1 MMNNGKMVNRG
12 VEITLSGEII
22 RQKDF
27 SWNASLLYAFNR
39 NKVKHISVQPSLWD
53 SRISMPTS
61 YPMVGKPLYG
71 IYAYKWAGL
80 NENGDP
86 QVYDAENNVT
96 SGPARD
102 YHALV
107 YCGTTVPIHN
117 ASLTNVL
124 RYKGF
129 EFSAMLILDAGHKL
143 RSSNIPSINMSNG
156 RITSTAKGIV
166 DRWTQPGQLIE
177 N

>member
-1 MMNNGKMVNRG
+1 MVNRG

-86 QVYDAENNVT
+86 QVYDAE
-96 SGPARD
+96 
-102 YHALV
+102 
-107 YCGTTVPIHN
+107 IM
-117 ASLTNVL
+117 SLQVL
-124 RYKGF
+124 HVIIMHWFIVVRQFLYI
-129 EFSAMLILDAGHKL
+129 ML
-143 RSSNIPSINMSNG
+143 R
-156 RITSTAKGIV
+156 
-166 DRWTQPGQLIE
+166 
-177 N
+177 

>member
-1 MMNNGKMVNRG
+1 
-12 VEITLSGEII
+12 
-22 RQKDF
+22 
-27 SWNASLLYAFNR
+27 
-39 NKVKHISVQPSLWD
+39 
-53 SRISMPTS
+53 
-61 YPMVGKPLYG
+61 MVGKPLYG

-124 RYKGF
+124 RYKGL
-129 EFSAMLILDAGHKL
+129 EFSAMLIQ
-143 RSSNIPSINMSNG
+143 
-156 RITSTAKGIV
+156 STIIRLASVTFVFTKESRT
-166 DRWTQPGQLIE
+166 DQRRR
-177 N
+177 

>member
-1 MMNNGKMVNRG
+1 MC
-12 VEITLSGEII
+12 I
-22 RQKDF
+22 RD
-27 SWNASLLYAFNR
+27 R
-39 NKVKHISVQPSLWD
+39 
-53 SRISMPTS
+53 
-61 YPMVGKPLYG
+61 
-71 IYAYKWAGL
+71 

-86 QVYDAENNVT
+86 QVYEAENNVT

-107 YCGTTVPIHN
+107 YCGKTVPIHN

-143 RSSNIPSINMSNG
+143 RSSNIPSTVSY
-156 RITSTAKGIV
+156 THLQVGIGV
-166 DRWTQPGQLIE
+166 IYYFFYFKLIE
-177 N
+177 T

>member
-1 MMNNGKMVNRG
+1 M
-12 VEITLSGEII
+12 
-22 RQKDF
+22 
-27 SWNASLLYAFNR
+27 
-39 NKVKHISVQPSLWD
+39 
-53 SRISMPTS
+53 
-61 YPMVGKPLYG
+61 
-71 IYAYKWAGL
+71 

-129 EFSAMLILDAGHKL
+129 EF
-143 RSSNIPSINMSNG
+143 
-156 RITSTAKGIV
+156 
-166 DRWTQPGQLIE
+166 QQC
-177 N
+177 

>member
-1 MMNNGKMVNRG
+1 MVNQG

-86 QVYDAENNVT
+86 QVYDAENNV
-96 SGPARD
+96 
-102 YHALV
+102 
-107 YCGTTVPIHN
+107 I
-117 ASLTNVL
+117 
-124 RYKGF
+124 F
-129 EFSAMLILDAGHKL
+129 
-143 RSSNIPSINMSNG
+143 RSC
-156 RITSTAKGIV
+156 T
-166 DRWTQPGQLIE
+166 
-177 N
+177 